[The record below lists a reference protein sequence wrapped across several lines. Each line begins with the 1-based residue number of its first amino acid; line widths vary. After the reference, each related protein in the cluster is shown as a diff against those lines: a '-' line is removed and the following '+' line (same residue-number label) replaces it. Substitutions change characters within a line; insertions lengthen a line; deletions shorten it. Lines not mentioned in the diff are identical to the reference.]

1 MPWYKAKEIASS
13 QSRAAP
19 EFRPCTEMDFEMR
32 VRVFT
37 EISPAALNYEKK
49 LDLSFPFS
57 FISFFYYYYY
67 DFVFF

>member
-37 EISPAALNYEKK
+37 DISPAALNYEKK

-57 FISFFYYYYY
+57 FISFFIIIIMI
-67 DFVFF
+67 FFF